1 MTNESKT
8 VVKYGYLCCEIR
20 FNNEKTLFLCQNT
33 KFGANIVFI
42 SKTLTVM
49 NQRNYFRF
57 GILVFAF
64 LLPLAL
70 NAQRGEKITTV
81 VIDPGHGGKDTGAIG
96 AISKEKD
103 LNLTVALLTGDYIK
117 KNLPDVKVV
126 YTRERDVFVTL
137 NERAAIAN
145 RNNADVFISI
155 HCNSTD
161 SKGASAV
168 GAETFV
174 LGEHKNAANLEVAK
188 KENSSILYEED
199 ASEQYGN
206 FDLNSPEAYIALSL
220 FQQEYLNQ
228 SLQLAA
234 NVQEQFSKRV
244 GRKDRGVQQAGFLV
258 LWRTAMPS
266 ILIELGFI
274 SNAAE
279 ERFLASEDGQTYMAS
294 AIYRAFRDF
303 KASYEGENIVVKQD
317 PPKETATPSQPEVKK
332 EEPKEEPK
340 AEVDPAPKTVEEE
353 KPVAPAKQEVVFK
366 VQFATRDTKIPVSHK
381 DFAKVKDVDVY
392 FYNNAYRYTS
402 GSFGTKAEAVAR
414 QEEVR
419 KAGFKDAFV
428 IAFIDG
434 ERVSIKEAENALQK

>member
-1 MTNESKT
+1 
-8 VVKYGYLCCEIR
+8 
-20 FNNEKTLFLCQNT
+20 
-33 KFGANIVFI
+33 
-42 SKTLTVM
+42 M
-49 NQRNYFRF
+49 NQRNHIKF
-57 GILVFAF
+57 GILLLAF
-64 LLPLAL
+64 LFPLAVS
-70 NAQRGEKITTV
+70 AQRGEKITTV
-81 VIDPGHGGKDTGAIG
+81 VIDAGHGGKDTGAIG

-117 KNLPDVKVV
+117 KNLPDVKVI
-126 YTRERDVFVTL
+126 YTRQRDVFVSL

-155 HCNSTD
+155 HCNSAGA
-161 SKGASAV
+161 KGSSAV

-199 ASEQYGN
+199 AKEQYGD

-234 NVQEQFSKRV
+234 NVQNQFTKRV

-279 ERFLASEDGQTYMAS
+279 ERFLASETGQEYMAS
-294 AIYRAFRDF
+294 AIFRAFRDF
-303 KASYEGENIVVKQD
+303 KAAYEGNNVVAEVK
-317 PPKETATPSQPEVKK
+317 PTPQQEEKPEVTPEPEVKQ
-332 EEPKEEPK
+332 EETPKPEIKPEPEVREE
-340 AEVDPAPKTVEEE
+340 EAPKPETEPEVREEE
-353 KPVAPAKQEVVFK
+353 APKPETKPEPEVKPEPVVSPNQPAVCFK
-366 VQFATRDTKIPVSHK
+366 VQFATRDTAVPVTDK
-381 DFAKVKDVDVY
+381 AFAKVREVDRY
-392 FYNNAYRYTS
+392 YYNGAYRYTS
-402 GSFGTKAEAVAR
+402 GTFRSREEAAMR
-414 QEEVR
+414 QAEVR
-419 KAGFKDAFV
+419 KQGFSDAFV
-428 IAFIDG
+428 VAFING
-434 ERVSIKEAENALQK
+434 ERATIKEAEAAVKRRF

>member
-1 MTNESKT
+1 
-8 VVKYGYLCCEIR
+8 
-20 FNNEKTLFLCQNT
+20 
-33 KFGANIVFI
+33 
-42 SKTLTVM
+42 M
-49 NQRNYFRF
+49 NQRNHIKF
-57 GILVFAF
+57 GILLLAF
-64 LLPLAL
+64 LFPLAVL
-70 NAQRGEKITTV
+70 AQRGEKITTV
-81 VIDPGHGGKDTGAIG
+81 VIDAGHGGKDTGAIG

-117 KNLPDVKVV
+117 KNLPDVKVI
-126 YTRERDVFVTL
+126 YTRQRDVFVSL

-155 HCNSTD
+155 HCNSAGA
-161 SKGASAV
+161 KGSSAV

-199 ASEQYGN
+199 AKEQYGD

-234 NVQEQFSKRV
+234 NVQNQFTKRV

-279 ERFLASEDGQTYMAS
+279 ERFLASETGQEYMAS
-294 AIYRAFRDF
+294 AIFRAFRDF
-303 KASYEGENIVVKQD
+303 KAAYEGNNVVAEVKPTPQ
-317 PPKETATPSQPEVKK
+317 PEEKTAFQPEVKPEVK
-332 EEPKEEPK
+332 PEPEVKQEETPKPEIKPEPEVREE
-340 AEVDPAPKTVEEE
+340 EAPKPETEPEVREEE
-353 KPVAPAKQEVVFK
+353 APKPETKPEPEVKPEPVVSPNQPAVCFK
-366 VQFATRDTKIPVSHK
+366 VQFATRDTAVPVTDK
-381 DFAKVKDVDVY
+381 AFAKVREVDRY
-392 FYNNAYRYTS
+392 YYNGAYRYTS
-402 GSFGTKAEAVAR
+402 GTFRSREEAAMR
-414 QEEVR
+414 QAEVR
-419 KAGFKDAFV
+419 KLGFSDAFV
-428 IAFIDG
+428 VAFING
-434 ERVSIKEAENALQK
+434 ERATIKEAEAAIKLF

>member
-1 MTNESKT
+1 M
-8 VVKYGYLCCEIR
+8 
-20 FNNEKTLFLCQNT
+20 
-33 KFGANIVFI
+33 
-42 SKTLTVM
+42 VM
-49 NQRNYFRF
+49 NQRNHIKF
-57 GILVFAF
+57 GMLLLVF
-64 LLPLAL
+64 LLPMVLM
-70 NAQRGEKITTV
+70 AQRGEKIRTV
-81 VIDPGHGGKDTGAIG
+81 VIDAGHGGKDTGALG

-103 LNLTVALLTGDYIK
+103 LNLTVALLTGEYIK
-117 KNLPDVKVV
+117 KNLPDVKVI

-155 HCNSTD
+155 HCNSAG
-161 SKGASAV
+161 SKGSSAV

-199 ASEQYGN
+199 AKEQYGD

-234 NVQEQFSKRV
+234 NVQEQFTKRV

-279 ERFLASEDGQTYMAS
+279 ERFLASETGQEYMAS

-303 KASYEGENIVVKQD
+303 KASYEGNNVVAEAKPEPVVKQEET
-317 PPKETATPSQPEVKK
+317 PKPEIKPEPEVREEEAPKPETKPEPEVKP
-332 EEPKEEPK
+332 EPVVEP
-340 AEVDPAPKTVEEE
+340 EPEPVVSPNQPAVC
-353 KPVAPAKQEVVFK
+353 FK
-366 VQFATRDTKIPVSHK
+366 VQFATRDSDVPVSDK
-381 DFAKVKDVDVY
+381 AFAKVREVDRY
-392 FYNNAYRYTS
+392 YYNGAYRYTS
-402 GSFGTKAEAVAR
+402 GTFRSREEAAVR
-414 QEEVR
+414 QAEVR
-419 KAGFKDAFV
+419 KQGFSDAFV
-428 IAFIDG
+428 VAFING
-434 ERVSIKEAENALQK
+434 ERATIKEAEAAIKLF

>member
-1 MTNESKT
+1 
-8 VVKYGYLCCEIR
+8 
-20 FNNEKTLFLCQNT
+20 
-33 KFGANIVFI
+33 
-42 SKTLTVM
+42 M

-57 GILVFAF
+57 GILVLAF
-64 LLPLAL
+64 LFPLVL

-81 VIDPGHGGKDTGAIG
+81 VIDPGHGGKDSGAIG

-103 LNLTVALLTGDYIK
+103 LNLTVALLTGEYIK

-199 ASEQYGN
+199 ADEQYGN
-206 FDLNSPEAYIALSL
+206 FNLNSPEAYIALSL

-303 KASYEGENIVVKQD
+303 KASFEGENVIAKNTENKTENKPEVKTETPTAQAET
-317 PPKETATPSQPEVKK
+317 PQPKETPKPEEKVTPVEPEQPAVTSQPK
-332 EEPKEEPK
+332 
-340 AEVDPAPKTVEEE
+340 
-353 KPVAPAKQEVVFK
+353 VAFK
-366 VQFATRDTKIPVSHK
+366 VQFASRDTKVPVSHK

-392 FYNNAYRYTS
+392 FYNKAYRYTS

>member
-1 MTNESKT
+1 
-8 VVKYGYLCCEIR
+8 
-20 FNNEKTLFLCQNT
+20 
-33 KFGANIVFI
+33 
-42 SKTLTVM
+42 M

-57 GILVFAF
+57 GILVLAF

-70 NAQRGEKITTV
+70 NAQRGEKISTV

-103 LNLTVALLTGDYIK
+103 LNLTVALLVGDYIK

-161 SKGASAV
+161 SKGASAS

-199 ASEQYGN
+199 ADEQYGN

-303 KASYEGENIVVKQD
+303 KASFEGENVVAKTTTTQ
-317 PPKETATPSQPEVKK
+317 PKET
-332 EEPKEEPK
+332 PKQ
-340 AEVDPAPKTVEEE
+340 EE
-353 KPVAPAKQEVVFK
+353 KVTPKQEEKVTPQQEAKVTPVAPEQPAAAAQPKVVFK
-366 VQFATRDTKIPVSHK
+366 VQFATRDTKVPVSHK
-381 DFAKVKDVDVY
+381 DFSKVKEVDVY
-392 FYNNAYRYTS
+392 YYNNAYRYTS
-402 GSFGTKAEAVAR
+402 GSFDSKAKAVAR

-419 KAGFKDAFV
+419 KAGFRDAFV
-428 IAFIDG
+428 VAFIDG
-434 ERVSIKEAENALQK
+434 ERASIKEAENALQR